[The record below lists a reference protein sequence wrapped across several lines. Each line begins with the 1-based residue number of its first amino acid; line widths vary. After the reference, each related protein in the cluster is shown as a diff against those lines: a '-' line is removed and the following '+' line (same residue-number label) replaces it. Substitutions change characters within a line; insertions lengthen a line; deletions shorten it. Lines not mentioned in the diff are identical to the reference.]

1 MGRCRGEEP
10 FDALEVGLVGDLAS
24 GALGA
29 RVRLVEL
36 RLLWM
41 DRASNLPAVTAAA
54 ASTLLELR

>member
-1 MGRCRGEEP
+1 MEVV
-10 FDALEVGLVGDLAS
+10 EVGLVGDLAS

-41 DRASNLPAVTAAA
+41 DRASNLPAVTDTAAAA
-54 ASTLLELR
+54 ASTLLELRWA